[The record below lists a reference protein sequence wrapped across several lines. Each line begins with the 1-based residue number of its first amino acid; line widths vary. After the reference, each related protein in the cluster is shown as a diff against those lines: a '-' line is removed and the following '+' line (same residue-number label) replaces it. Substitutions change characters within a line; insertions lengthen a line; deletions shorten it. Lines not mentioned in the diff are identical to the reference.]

1 MTRILTGIQSSGNPH
16 WGNYFGM
23 MRPMLKF
30 QENKK
35 NEMFFFIADLHAFTT
50 VHDPEVFRA
59 NQKNIVL
66 DWLALGLDPERSM
79 FYRQSDVPAHTE
91 CFWYLMC
98 MTPMGLLE
106 RAHSYKDKV
115 AKGLDA
121 NVGLFT
127 YPMLMAA
134 DILLY
139 DAEVIPVGKDQ
150 KQHVEMARDIAQKFN
165 HHFGE
170 TFILPEPGIQK
181 EVETIPGLDGQ
192 KMSKSYGNT
201 ISIFEDEKTLKK
213 KIMSI
218 QTASLEMGEPMDP
231 DTCTVFRF
239 HELFENPNLK
249 QIRKDYKEGNIGFG
263 DSKKQLLAHVLD
275 YFSEARARRAQFEQT
290 PHVVEELLQKG
301 ARKAQEI
308 ANAKLDQVKKNIGIV
323 V

>member
-1 MTRILTGIQSSGNPH
+1 
-16 WGNYFGM
+16 
-23 MRPMLKF
+23 
-30 QENKK
+30 
-35 NEMFFFIADLHAFTT
+35 

-66 DWLALGLDPERSM
+66 DWLALGLDPERSV
-79 FYRQSDVPAHTE
+79 FYRQSDVPTHSE

-98 MTPMGLLE
+98 LSSMGILE

-115 AKGLDA
+115 AKGLEA

-139 DAEVIPVGKDQ
+139 DAEKIPVGKDQ

-165 HHFGE
+165 HNFGE
-170 TFILPEPGIQK
+170 IFVLPEPDIQK
-181 EVETIPGLDGQ
+181 NVETIPGLDGE

-213 KIMSI
+213 KIMAI
-218 QTASLEMGEPMDP
+218 KTASLELGDPMDP
-231 DTCTVFRF
+231 NTCTVFRF
-239 HELFENPNLK
+239 HELFENPNLE
-249 QIRKDYKEGNIGFG
+249 QIRKDYQEGNMGFG

-275 YFSEARARRAQFEQT
+275 YFAEARTRREKFEKD
-290 PHVVEELLQKG
+290 PKLVEEIMKKG
-301 ARKAQEI
+301 AAKAFSI
-308 ANAKLDQVKKNIGIV
+308 AQPKLDQVKKAIGIV